1 MLMTYGCPLTQHT
14 VGDMLL
20 PCHREIDV
28 GSPWFD
34 IESMLFLSETY
45 SHSRHLSY
53 ETISNKQDPKCGVAD
68 IGIPKWLMAA

>member
-1 MLMTYGCPLTQHT
+1 MTYGRPLTQHI

-34 IESMLFLSETY
+34 IEPMLFLSETY
-45 SHSRHLSY
+45 FHSHHQAD
-53 ETISNKQDPKCGVAD
+53 ETISNKQDTKCGVAD
-68 IGIPKWLMAA
+68 IGIAKWLMAA